1 MEPDSTRV
9 IISDGPTAGTSQVH
23 HQDFPEVRADGE
35 SPTVAAIHLTHQLAR
50 ALDSA
55 LTAWRRDAIQKA
67 IDDVE
72 AFTRS
77 GTGSPART

>member
-9 IISDGPTAGTSQVH
+9 IVSDGPTAGTSQVH

-35 SPTVAAIHLTHQLAR
+35 SPKVAAVHLTHQLAR

-55 LTAWRRDAIQKA
+55 LTNWRREAIQNA
-67 IDDVE
+67 INDVE
-72 AFTRS
+72 AFTRAGAGS
-77 GTGSPART
+77 GVKA